1 MNKRLLTYAETKIW
15 LDAFEIT
22 RVPEALVNSKQAAQA
37 WAEAHGYPVVLKL
50 ISTQVTHKT
59 DAQIVKLS
67 IGSSNDL
74 NIAWDHLLNRLP
86 VEQIEGVLI
95 QKMITSAVEVLVGT
109 SFDNQFG
116 HMLIFGSGGI
126 LTELLEDSAMVFLPT
141 QAWQIRHMIEETR
154 IYKLLHGYR
163 GSAPV
168 DIDSLVQLM
177 MNISK
182 MVETH
187 ADSLLSLD
195 LNPVMVLPEGSF
207 AVDARIFIRG

>member
-1 MNKRLLTYAETKIW
+1 MNKHLLTYAETKIW

-22 RVPEALVNSKQAAQA
+22 RVPEALVNSKQAAQV

-59 DAQIVKLS
+59 DTQIVKLS
-67 IGSSNDL
+67 ISNPNDL
-74 NIAWDHLLNRLP
+74 NITWEDLMNRLP

-126 LTELLEDSAMVFLPT
+126 LTELLEDSAMILLPT
-141 QAWQIRHMIEETR
+141 QAWQIMHMIEETR
-154 IYKLLHGYR
+154 IHKLLQGYR

-168 DIDSLVQLM
+168 DIESLVQLM
-177 MNISK
+177 INISK
-182 MVETH
+182 MVEAH

-207 AVDARIFIRG
+207 AVDARIFIRS